1 MVNQWVQ
8 FVRQYARENNISY
21 GCAIS
26 EAGPAYRNMKQD
38 RNQKEE
44 EKKELINEYE
54 NDLKDNLT
62 IYHRNIDAYIILGK
76 RMPPMKQRETRAS
89 KNQYNIIKKKLEEL
103 TNLKYPDLKDEATIK
118 KESNKSYN
126 QYLKEEAKKDRLRME
141 EEKERKEYNL
151 RHGIEEEKPFS
162 PKKKKKRGVII

>member
-26 EAGPAYRNMKQD
+26 EAGPAYRNMKQGVD
-38 RNQKEE
+38 KKEE
-44 EKKELINEYE
+44 EKKKLINEYE
-54 NDLKDNLT
+54 FELKENAN
-62 IYHRNIDAYIILGK
+62 IYLRNIDGYIILEK

-89 KNQYNIIKKKLEEL
+89 KNQYNIIKNKLEEL

-118 KESNKSYN
+118 KESKKSYN
-126 QYLKEEAKKDRLRME
+126 RYLKEEAEKDRLRME
-141 EEKERKEYNL
+141 EEQERNEYNL
-151 RHGIEEEKPFS
+151 RHGIEEERPLS